1 MLSNRFKAILKELGI
16 DINVGK
22 TIEVERGEFVI
33 RATFAEIIHAH
44 NIAVEEGWCD

>member
-1 MLSNRFKAILKELGI
+1 MLSSKFKAILKTYGI

-33 RATFAEIIHAH
+33 RVTFAEIIHAH
-44 NIAVEEGWCD
+44 NIAVEEGWCN